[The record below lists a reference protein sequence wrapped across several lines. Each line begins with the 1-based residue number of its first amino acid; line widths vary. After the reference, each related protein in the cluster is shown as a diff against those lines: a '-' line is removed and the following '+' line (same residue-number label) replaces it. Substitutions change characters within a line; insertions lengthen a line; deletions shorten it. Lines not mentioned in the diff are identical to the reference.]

1 MSCLVLSCPEGPRC
15 AARRRSYCPVLSC
28 PVMSCPVL
36 SCPDQH
42 RIVMSRNKTFRIV
55 QVLARDVPYCH
66 VLSGQASRSRAGAAA
81 WEQRLVFFTTPAS
94 PSSRSAVPSV
104 GVGSAPSTDKRR
116 RVRTKRTGAI
126 ASVRATL
133 KLALAERE
141 KELRL
146 ERARSDSLAAEHAT
160 LVYEL
165 KRANEERDEARR
177 SFNARLQAAHNRS
190 AVTLAESLQQRD
202 DRHALA
208 LRTVRDQASLE
219 ANLLRT
225 QLEKYKEDAARIRR
239 ERDRARA
246 DASRYYRERLLARK
260 EASELR
266 VDRSSAA
273 VQQALRPEFPGS
285 PGRE

>member
-1 MSCLVLSCPEGPRC
+1 
-15 AARRRSYCPVLSC
+15 
-28 PVMSCPVL
+28 
-36 SCPDQH
+36 
-42 RIVMSRNKTFRIV
+42 
-55 QVLARDVPYCH
+55 
-66 VLSGQASRSRAGAAA
+66 
-81 WEQRLVFFTTPAS
+81 
-94 PSSRSAVPSV
+94 
-104 GVGSAPSTDKRR
+104 
-116 RVRTKRTGAI
+116 VRTKRTGAI

-208 LRTVRDQASLE
+208 LRNVRDQARLE

-225 QLEKYKEDAARIRR
+225 QLEKYKERTQLAFAESKIG
-239 ERDRARA
+239 RARTRSGTTVS
-246 DASRYYRERLLARK
+246 ASWPAR
-260 EASELR
+260 R
-266 VDRSSAA
+266 RRS
-273 VQQALRPEFPGS
+273 FG
-285 PGRE
+285 